1 MANKLGQITI
11 NNLLVISTDV
21 SPMDGIG
28 VSAPIGSFGSAADG
42 SGIFYKS
49 GALNTDWINLMSIL
63 PSVVQKN
70 SLYTPNIFDFTVECT
85 ANSFV
90 ITLPSAIGIKGKI
103 YNLLNIGSGVITIDT
118 SLSQTINGIAS
129 GILTLVQY
137 DNIIV
142 QSNGSNWIK
151 IN

>member
-1 MANKLGQITI
+1 MATKLGQITI

-21 SPMDGIG
+21 SPMDEIG
-28 VSAPIGSFGSAADG
+28 VSAPIGSFGSSSDG

-49 GALNTDWINLMSIL
+49 GVSNTDWINLMSIL
-63 PSVVQKN
+63 PSVIQKN
-70 SLYTPNIFDFTVECT
+70 SIYTPNIFDYTIDCT
-85 ANSFV
+85 SNSFA

-103 YNLLNIGSGVITIDT
+103 YNIINTGTGVITMNT
-118 SLSQTINGIAS
+118 SLAQTVNGIAS

-142 QSNGSNWIK
+142 QSDGSNWIK